1 MFGCEA
7 AGARQDNVLKST
19 WLHAAFQLPK
29 CVAVLRRD
37 AKGPGGIQEKVIG
50 GGETSE
56 KDI

>member
-19 WLHAAFQLPK
+19 WLHTAFQFPK
-29 CVAVLRRD
+29 CVAVLQRD
-37 AKGPGGIQEKVIG
+37 AKGLVGFGERLSG